1 MVFRNDHG
9 LATAPLDGSAIVQLT
24 RDVTDGMASW
34 TPQGRILFTRLIA
47 GVSRI
52 HIMNADGSGVA
63 MLPQPAGN
71 NYWPSWAP
79 GR

>member
-1 MVFRNDHG
+1 M
-9 LATAPLDGSAIVQLT
+9 TADA
-24 RDVTDGMASW
+24 TDGMASW
-34 TPQGRILFTRLIA
+34 TPQGRILFTRIVG

-52 HIMNADGSGVA
+52 HIMNANGSGVA

-79 GR
+79 ARARDTLA

>member
-1 MVFRNDHG
+1 
-9 LATAPLDGSAIVQLT
+9 
-24 RDVTDGMASW
+24 VTG
-34 TPQGRILFTRLIA
+34 

-52 HIMNADGSGVA
+52 HIMNADGSGVT
-63 MLPQPAGN
+63 MLPQPGGN